1 MERCPMKV
9 LDTSVIYKWYVDEED
24 TPKALTLFNEFK
36 TGRINLSIPD
46 LVFYELANSLRYN
59 PRNTE
64 KDVEEVMENL
74 SDLSLDIVIV
84 TTGLIKNA
92 IRLAYKYDITIYDAT
107 FAALAQDLEFEFVTA
122 DERLYKQIKKLPFV
136 KLLREIGD

>member
-1 MERCPMKV
+1 MKV

-24 TPKALTLFNEFK
+24 TPKALTLFDEFK